1 MKRLDSK
8 FLKSTNRNGLKL
20 GYSPSAHR
28 SGIVHIGIGAF
39 HRGHQA
45 VYTDDAIAKFGGNWR
60 IIGVS
65 LRSDTVA
72 KQLNP
77 QDGLYTVTESSP
89 DGKSTRIIGS
99 IEKVLIAPQDPQKVI
114 DAIASESV
122 HIVTMTVTEK
132 GYHFDAT
139 KGALNSASADMMY
152 DIANPSSPKTMPGF
166 IVAACKKRML
176 SHGQKLSVI
185 SCDNLSENGQVCQ
198 QAVMELAKK
207 NSSSVA
213 AWIKHN
219 VAFCSSMVDRIVPA
233 VTDEHRQRF
242 SAELG
247 FSDEGMILTEPFKQ
261 WVIENNLCTPCPR
274 WEEVGVLFV
283 NKVAD
288 FEKLKLRTLN
298 GTHSLLAYSGAL
310 LGYKWI
316 HEAASDPL
324 LLTLAFR
331 QMRDEMQDTFPVPIG
346 FKIEEYQQTIIDR
359 FKNDEIPY
367 ATHQVAMDGSQ
378 KIIQRLLY
386 PAIELLDNDRLP
398 IVISAALAC
407 WIRYLQGKDEA
418 GVTYEINDPM
428 SDQLESIVA
437 RYLEDPK
444 ALINTLYRE
453 TSIFPNKLV
462 ENERFT
468 QTLIDNLT
476 TVQQDG
482 VRAFLQTL

>member
-1 MKRLDSK
+1 MNRLGSD
-8 FLKSTNRNGLKL
+8 FPKSSTSNLKL
-20 GYSPSAHR
+20 GYKPDTHR

-45 VYTDDAIAKFGGNWR
+45 VFTDDAIAKFGGNWR

-77 QDGLYTVTESSP
+77 QNGLYTVTESSP
-89 DGKSTRIIGS
+89 EGKSTRIIGS
-99 IEKVLIAPQDPQKVI
+99 IEKVLIAPEDPQKVI
-114 DAIASESV
+114 DTIACESI

-132 GYHFDAT
+132 GYHFNAT
-139 KGALNSASADMMY
+139 KGALNSANADIVH
-152 DIANPSSPKTMPGF
+152 DIANPNCPKTMPGF
-166 IVAACKKRML
+166 IVAACEKRML
-176 SHGQKLSVI
+176 MHGQKLTVI

-198 QAVMELAKK
+198 QAVIELAKK
-207 NSSSVA
+207 NSSKVA
-213 AWIKHN
+213 SWIKHN

-242 SAELG
+242 SAEHG
-247 FSDEGMILTEPFKQ
+247 FIDEGIILTEPFKQ
-261 WVIENNLCTPCPR
+261 WVIENNLCTPYPA

-298 GTHSLLAYSGAL
+298 GTHSFLAYSGAL

-316 HEAASDPL
+316 HQAAADPL
-324 LLTLAFR
+324 LLKLAFR
-331 QMRDEMQDTFPVPIG
+331 QMRDEMQYTFPVPKG
-346 FKIEEYQQTIIDR
+346 FKIEEYQQTIINR

-386 PAIELLDNDRLP
+386 PASELLDKKKVP
-398 IVISAALAC
+398 AVICVALAC
-407 WIRYLQGKDEA
+407 WIRYLQGRDEA
-418 GVTYEINDPM
+418 GVRYEINDPM
-428 SDQLESIVA
+428 NEQLDSTVA
-437 RYLEDPK
+437 RYAEDPR

-453 TSIFPNKLV
+453 TSIFPTKLI

-476 TVQQDG
+476 AIQQQG
-482 VRAFLQTL
+482 VRAFLQTR